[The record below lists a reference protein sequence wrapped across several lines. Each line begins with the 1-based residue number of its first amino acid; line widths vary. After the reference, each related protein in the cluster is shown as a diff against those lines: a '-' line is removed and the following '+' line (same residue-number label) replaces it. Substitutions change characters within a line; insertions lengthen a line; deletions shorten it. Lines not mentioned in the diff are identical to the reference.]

1 MRKLMVTA
9 SAAAMLAA
17 SAFAALAAE
26 ATGAI
31 ASIDTSSGSVTLD
44 GGQTFMLP
52 SSVDAASLQVGQ
64 QVTVTYDEGVRR
76 LDVGD
81 DKIAPAVQ

>member
-1 MRKLMVTA
+1 MKMRKLMVTA

-17 SAFAALAAE
+17 SGFAALAAE

-31 ASIDTSSGSVTLD
+31 ASVDASTGSVTLD

-52 SSVDAASLQVGQ
+52 STVDAASLQVGQ
-64 QVTVTYDEGVRR
+64 QVTVTYEEGS
-76 LDVGD
+76 DGSMSATE
-81 DKIAPAVQ
+81 IAPAQ